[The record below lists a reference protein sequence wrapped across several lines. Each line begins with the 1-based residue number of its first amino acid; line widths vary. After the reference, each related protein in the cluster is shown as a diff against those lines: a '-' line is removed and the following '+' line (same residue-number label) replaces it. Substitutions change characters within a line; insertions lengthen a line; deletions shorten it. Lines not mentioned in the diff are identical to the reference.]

1 MTQSRRNFLRDSV
14 CGLSAAAM
22 ASSLDRLN
30 LVNAMVQQQQPE
42 VAADY
47 RALVCIFLFGGTDT
61 NNMVIPYDNYF
72 AIGGYDSVR
81 TGSGL
86 AVPQSAL
93 LKITPSNS
101 AGVAFGLHP
110 NLSPE
115 VANPTQ
121 TFKGLLDVWNTGQ
134 LAVLCNY
141 GSLVQPITR
150 ANYLANIGRPYQ
162 LFSHSDQQTQ
172 QQTVVANGVGQ
183 TGWGGRVSDK
193 TGSLNPASVAL
204 PMAVSVAGSSLFGT

>member
-1 MTQSRRNFLRDSV
+1 MTQSRRNFLRESV
-14 CGLSAAAM
+14 CGLTAAAM
-22 ASSLDRLN
+22 VSCLDRLN
-30 LVNAMVQQQQPE
+30 LVNSM
-42 VAADY
+42 
-47 RALVCIFLFGGTDT
+47 
-61 NNMVIPYDNYF
+61 IPYDNYF

-86 AVPQSAL
+86 AVPQAAL

-134 LAVLCNY
+134 LAVLC
-141 GSLVQPITR
+141 
-150 ANYLANIGRPYQ
+150 
-162 LFSHSDQQTQ
+162 
-172 QQTVVANGVGQ
+172 
-183 TGWGGRVSDK
+183 
-193 TGSLNPASVAL
+193 
-204 PMAVSVAGSSLFGT
+204 